1 MKKMNKKGFTLIELL
16 AIIVILAIIAVIT
29 VPIILNII
37 DEARNGARKNSVIG
51 YGKAVELA
59 YTQYQYEAS
68 LGTGTTNS
76 HVDTSTGD
84 TLTANLN
91 SGKTI
96 AITIDGT
103 AVKLKVDFDGDK
115 VVCEEVAQISG
126 ESDKAY
132 KNTIASGI
140 ITLQNCKVN
149 DATPNYSYEGG
160 KATTPSAK
168 TTVTVAP

>member
-68 LGTGTTNS
+68 LGTGTNS
-76 HVDTSTGD
+76 HV
-84 TLTANLN
+84 TASNASDLETKLN

-96 AITIDGT
+96 KVFIDNAT
-103 AVKLKVDFDGDK
+103 DPVYLNVDFDGDK
-115 VVCEEVAQISG
+115 VVCKQGAVTGEFVKLVVA
-126 ESDKAY
+126 
-132 KNTIASGI
+132 
-140 ITLQNCKVN
+140 
-149 DATPNYSYEGG
+149 
-160 KATTPSAK
+160 
-168 TTVTVAP
+168 

>member
-68 LGTGTTNS
+68 LGTGTNS
-76 HVDTSTGD
+76 HV
-84 TLTANLN
+84 TASNASDLETKLA

-96 AITIDGT
+96 KVFIDNAT
-103 AVKLKVDFDGDK
+103 DPVYLNVDFDGDK
-115 VVCEEVAQISG
+115 VVCTDDSTH
-126 ESDKAY
+126 
-132 KNTIASGI
+132 KNTIKSGI
-140 ITLQNCKVN
+140 ISLQGCTVN
-149 DATPNYSYEGG
+149 DSTSPNYSYDGG
-160 KATTPSAK
+160 KATTPSA
-168 TTVTVAP
+168 TTPAS

>member
-68 LGTGTTNS
+68 LGTGTNS
-76 HVDTSTGD
+76 HIDNATGD
-84 TLTANLN
+84 TLTTNIN

-103 AVKLKVDFDGDK
+103 AVNLKVDFDGDK
-115 VVCEEVAQISG
+115 VVCKQGAVTG
-126 ESDKAY
+126 ENDKEY
-132 KNTIASGI
+132 KNTITSGI
-140 ITLQNCKVN
+140 ISLQGCTVN
-149 DATPNYSYEGG
+149 DSTSPNYSYDGG

-168 TTVTVAP
+168 TTVTPAP